1 MLSNHV
7 GTTNSF
13 DSAELYF
20 NVQFHSH
27 DLHIVGHRCC
37 ARKTATQPRADLKR
51 SKRYILRTAKKPG
64 KSDFD
69 GYGDV
74 NVVSN
79 SNRNGSRERK
89 SKKKKRSKKSLRYLA
104 EYQKKSGEKMSLP
117 DRLDA
122 RRFDEK
128 MKMSEASQT
137 INDTKSTVVMEF
149 STVQKV
155 VQIVDND
162 SDVNSIRPP
171 FKDIVIQKDTTDRKR
186 DYNVEHNFESNLTAA
201 ENP

>member
-1 MLSNHV
+1 
-7 GTTNSF
+7 
-13 DSAELYF
+13 
-20 NVQFHSH
+20 
-27 DLHIVGHRCC
+27 
-37 ARKTATQPRADLKR
+37 
-51 SKRYILRTAKKPG
+51 
-64 KSDFD
+64 
-69 GYGDV
+69 
-74 NVVSN
+74 
-79 SNRNGSRERK
+79 
-89 SKKKKRSKKSLRYLA
+89 
-104 EYQKKSGEKMSLP
+104 
-117 DRLDA
+117 
-122 RRFDEK
+122 

-186 DYNVEHNFESNLTAA
+186 DYNVEHNFEGNLTAA

>member
-13 DSAELYF
+13 DRAELHF

-27 DLHIVGHRCC
+27 NLHIVGHRCC

-89 SKKKKRSKKSLRYLA
+89 NLHFR
-104 EYQKKSGEKMSLP
+104 

-128 MKMSEASQT
+128 TKMSEASQT